1 MGGSSSRYKYDYR
14 NDSWIGHSGAP
25 SENPT
30 FDYNAETKQLVNTI
44 VQQINQFRK
53 LKGLGQSKYANNNMY
68 FA

>member
-1 MGGSSSRYKYDYR
+1 M
-14 NDSWIGHSGAP
+14 GHSGAP

-44 VQQINQFRK
+44 VQQINKFRQ
-53 LKGLGQSKYANNNMY
+53 LKGLGQSKYANNNIY